1 MGASA
6 TIGGKLAALFPGQG
20 SQKVGMAEAFYSAS
34 PAAQRVL
41 DEAEAALPGL
51 LDLMWRGPADE
62 LQLTANQQPALV
74 AAGAAA
80 YAAYLEA
87 GGEPVDYAA
96 GHSLG
101 EYSAHV
107 AAGSLSVTS
116 AVQLVRRRGSYMQ
129 EAVPTGEGAM
139 AAVLKLDEDAI
150 SAVLAEL
157 ADEVVE
163 IANLNSPGQTVISG
177 SRQGVAAAGER
188 LKALGGR
195 VIPLKVSA
203 PFHCSLMAPAA
214 ERLADDLAVTSF
226 AEPSFGIVCNVT
238 AELLPSAAEAPG
250 LLTEQVTMPVRW
262 VGCVERLSALG
273 VTRFLE
279 FGSGAV
285 LTGLLGRI
293 LPGGQGTQSPAGM
306 AIDTPEALQGAL
318 SAQGTANLG
327 TATKEAEK

>member
-1 MGASA
+1 
-6 TIGGKLAALFPGQG
+6 
-20 SQKVGMAEAFYSAS
+20 MAEGFYSSS

-51 LDLMWRGPADE
+51 LEMMWRGPAEE

-87 GGEPVDYAA
+87 GGESVEYAA

-101 EYSAHV
+101 EYTAHV
-107 AAGSLSVTS
+107 AAGSLSVAD
-116 AVQLVRRRGSYMQ
+116 AVQLVRRRGTYMQ
-129 EAVPTGEGAM
+129 EAVADGDGAM
-139 AAVLKLDEDAI
+139 AAVLKLDEDSI
-150 SAVLAEL
+150 SSVLAEFT
-157 ADEVVE
+157 AEVVE

-177 SRQGVAAAGER
+177 SRQGVAAASER
-188 LKALGGR
+188 LKGLGGR

-203 PFHCSLMAPAA
+203 PFHCSLMESAA
-214 ERLADDLAVTSF
+214 KRLAADLAATSF
-226 AEPSFGIVCNVT
+226 TEPSFGIVCNVT
-238 AELLPSAAEAPG
+238 AELLLGAHDVPR
-250 LLTEQVTMPVRW
+250 LLTEQVTAPVRW

-273 VTRFLE
+273 ATHFLE

-293 LPGGQGTQSPAGM
+293 LPGGEGGCSPVGM
-306 AIDTPEALQGAL
+306 AIDTPETLQGAL
-318 SAQGTANLG
+318 AAQG
-327 TATKEAEK
+327 TATKEANE